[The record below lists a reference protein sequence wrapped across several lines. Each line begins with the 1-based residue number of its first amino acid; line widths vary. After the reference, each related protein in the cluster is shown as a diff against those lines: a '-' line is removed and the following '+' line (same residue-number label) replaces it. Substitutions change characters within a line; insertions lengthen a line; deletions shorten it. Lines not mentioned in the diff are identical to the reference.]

1 MGLLKDLQGLNAAY
15 AEVVSKEAYTVTA
28 ADKKGNTPAYQGY
41 KAGKKNV
48 KTGKPLYK
56 AADHLKKED
65 RESKLWDEVAKML
78 SELHELRG
86 VQYKVVPLNELKKT
100 TLGSYVK
107 KAAQDLSDRRFDQGD
122 SEKRKYE
129 PDEKD
134 DKEEK
139 KLVQREKGIKR
150 AADKLTKEH
159 HQKDADGKVIE
170 HDYGTPSSLDE
181 DEKYGYD
188 KDGNSLNP
196 KDKKKAKKKGDK
208 PERWQDD
215 DGDGKWY
222 EPGVDVKKESVGSAI
237 DKTLSAAGEVAD
249 TAIKLPAK
257 AVGYAK
263 GLKKGLKKASKEGE
277 DKAASSSSP
286 KNEEFIKIAKSLL
299 ESGKFSEEEV
309 KGMLWDEGYQRN
321 PEKGEKEDRKYEKVR
336 GERTPMPPRGN
347 KRREEF
353 ERWYAANVR

>member
-15 AEVVSKEAYTVTA
+15 AEIAAKEAYTVTA

-86 VQYKVVPLNELKKT
+86 VKYKVVPLNE
-100 TLGSYVK
+100 
-107 KAAQDLSDRRFDQGD
+107 
-122 SEKRKYE
+122 
-129 PDEKD
+129 
-134 DKEEK
+134 
-139 KLVQREKGIKR
+139 
-150 AADKLTKEH
+150 H
-159 HQKDADGKVIE
+159 HEKDADGKVIE
-170 HDYGTPSSLDE
+170 HDDGTPSSLDE

-222 EPGVDVKKESVGSAI
+222 EPGVDVKKEQI
-237 DKTLSAAGEVAD
+237 E
-249 TAIKLPAK
+249 
-257 AVGYAK
+257 
-263 GLKKGLKKASKEGE
+263 
-277 DKAASSSSP
+277 
-286 KNEEFIKIAKSLL
+286 IAKSLL

-321 PEKGEKEDRKYEKVR
+321 PEKGEKEDRKYERVR

-347 KRREEF
+347 KRREDF
-353 ERWYAANVR
+353 EKWYAANVR